1 MKFMLI
7 RKADEQTEQGVMPSE
22 SLLQAMAD
30 YNERL
35 MQAGVFVTGDGLKP
49 SSEGYRIE
57 FNEGQA
63 RVIEGPLGA
72 PEQLVA
78 GYTVLEVD
86 SPEQAIEWAR
96 QWPAEDGAGQ
106 ARLELRRY
114 FELADF
120 APSEAI
126 EQHRALGERLARLP
140 QAVSTHLMFS
150 GNCREALTFY
160 ADLMGGQVRAM
171 LPYSGTPMAEE
182 IPESFRDR
190 ICHAELVLGAHTIMG
205 ADVMPG
211 CYQAPGGHEIALQ
224 YDDIAQGEVVFR
236 ELEKGGSVRMPF
248 EETFWAQ
255 RFGVVVD
262 RFGIGWMVNCGI
274 KTSDGCPSQ

>member
-7 RKADEQTEQGVMPSE
+7 RKADERTEKGVMPSE
-22 SLLQAMAD
+22 CLLQAMAD

-57 FNEGQA
+57 FSDGQA
-63 RVIEGPLGA
+63 RVVAGPWGA
-72 PEQLVA
+72 PDELVA
-78 GYTVLEVD
+78 GYTVLDVD

-96 QWPAEDGAGQ
+96 QWPAEDGDGQ
-106 ARLELRRY
+106 VRLELRRY

-120 APSEAI
+120 APSAAI
-126 EQHRALGERLARLP
+126 EKHRALGDKLARLP
-140 QAVSTHLMFS
+140 VGVSTHLVFA
-150 GNCREALTFY
+150 GHCREALEFY

-171 LPYSGTPMAEE
+171 LPYGDTPMAEQV
-182 IPESFRDR
+182 PASFRDR

-205 ADVMPG
+205 ADRLPE
-211 CYQAPGGHEIALQ
+211 CYQAPAGNEIALQ
-224 YDDIAQGEVVFR
+224 YDDIALGEEVFR
-236 ELEKGGSVRMPF
+236 ALAENGSVRMPF
-248 EETFWAQ
+248 AETFWAQ
-255 RFGVVVD
+255 RFGMVVD

-274 KTSDGCPSQ
+274 REDG